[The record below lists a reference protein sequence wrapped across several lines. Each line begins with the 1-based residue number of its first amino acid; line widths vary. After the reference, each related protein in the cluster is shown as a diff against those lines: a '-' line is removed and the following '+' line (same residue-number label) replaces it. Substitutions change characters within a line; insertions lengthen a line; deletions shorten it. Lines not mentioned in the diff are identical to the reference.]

1 MEEEAKGEAHWAVV
15 REKLE
20 QKKEVLACVR
30 AFGEGLVLKLYGDAT
45 SLSVC
50 VCVCVCARACVSFI
64 GNALHVRGI
73 KCTKDR

>member
-30 AFGEGLVLKLYGDAT
+30 AFGEGLVLKLHVDAT
-45 SLSVC
+45 SLSLSVC
-50 VCVCVCARACVSFI
+50 VCVRAHVCLLSATLSMFGV
-64 GNALHVRGI
+64 
-73 KCTKDR
+73 